1 MNMIR
6 LPSKI
11 RSRPIKITLLVI
23 LLAILAGAVLAVIS
37 IVQQKSEIFQ
47 SVDRF
52 PKIDRQ
58 TIDNAIVAGVKIDRK
73 VTIDRVREN
82 LTMMELDSGGTQYFI
97 LRIALPETCGELGCL
112 YIVKSKEVTMPKLL
126 QLQGLTTG
134 EQMFVPTEKPGC
146 FEVIQIIDRARKN
159 FPICEETR

>member
-1 MNMIR
+1 MKIIR
-6 LPSKI
+6 LPPKI

-23 LLAILAGAVLAVIS
+23 LLAILSGAILALKS

-47 SVDRF
+47 SIDRF
-52 PKIDRQ
+52 PKIDLEI
-58 TIDNAIVAGVKIDRK
+58 IDNAIVAGVKIDRK

-112 YIVKSKEVTMPKLL
+112 YIVKSTQATMPKLL
-126 QLQGLTTG
+126 QLQELTTG
-134 EQMFVPTEKPGC
+134 EQMFVPTEKLGC
-146 FEVIQIIDRARKN
+146 FEVIQIIDRARKK
-159 FPICEETR
+159 FPICEENR